1 MMGTEMDTMPMTD
14 RKTLGQRMMEGR
26 LAVVEAL
33 RYAMLLADALRRV
46 HDTGR
51 AHGAVTPGNLTLT
64 RDGLELGPAAE
75 LPTGEITPYTAPELL
90 LGRAPDARSDIFSFG
105 AILFEMVTGRKAF
118 EGEGRATLAANLANA
133 PTPSSGSPALDKLVT
148 PCLTKDPAERVPR
161 MQKVMMELK
170 LLSVA
175 VRRAEAAGPRR
186 PVVDLNP
193 VRSEMQE
200 MEARLD
206 ERLANQV
213 QFQGH
218 IAAEIQ
224 KAANE
229 QIESL
234 KSQIAV
240 LTAELAEA
248 RERAAGTPSPD
259 VLIAEAGERILARV
273 DRGFE
278 AVSEHMAGIERTIE
292 DVKQHSQQF
301 EQTVA
306 ADLTDVEQQIK
317 VQSAAIESARGAMAQ
332 TDDLVERV
340 VEALESLQ
348 TAVLDTGDGPG
359 EHAAFA
365 VN

>member
-1 MMGTEMDTMPMTD
+1 MMGTEMETTPTTD
-14 RKTLGQRMMEGR
+14 NKTLAQRMIDGR

-33 RYAMLLADALRRV
+33 RYAMVLADALRRI

-51 AHGAVTPGNLTLT
+51 AHGAVTPANLTLT
-64 RDGLELGPAAE
+64 HGGLELGPAAE

-90 LGRAPDARSDIFSFG
+90 LGRAPDAKSDIFSFG

-118 EGEGRATLAANLANA
+118 DGDGRATLAANLANA
-133 PTPSSGSPALDKLVT
+133 PTPSSGSPALDKLVV

-186 PVVDLNP
+186 PAVDLSA
-193 VRSEMQE
+193 VRNEMQE

-206 ERLANQV
+206 ERMANQV
-213 QFQGH
+213 QFQSH
-218 IAAEIQ
+218 IVAEIQ
-224 KAANE
+224 KSANE

-240 LTAELAEA
+240 LTADLAEA
-248 RERAAGTPSPD
+248 RERSNASPSPD
-259 VLIAEAGERILARV
+259 ALIAEAGERILARV
-273 DRGFE
+273 DRGFD
-278 AVSEHMAGIERTIE
+278 AVSEHMAGIEHTIE
-292 DVKQHSQQF
+292 EIKHHSQQF
-301 EQTVA
+301 EQSVA
-306 ADLTDVEQQIK
+306 ADLVDVEQHIK

-348 TAVLDTGDGPG
+348 TAVLDTGEGPN
-359 EHAAFA
+359 EHASFA